1 MATEKLDPRA
11 ELAKMEAEG
20 TAAKAAAEK
29 IATENDAKRK
39 ALLEGLRAADLED
52 VRAKCK
58 MHGFSASTDL
68 RGVLKTRGAKKAT
81 ATPRKS
87 VGRKTAAK
95 KRAANK

>member
-11 ELAKMEAEG
+11 ELAKMEAEE

-39 ALLEGLRAADLED
+39 TLLEGLRAADLED

-58 MHGFSASTDL
+58 MHGFSASDL

-87 VGRKTAAK
+87 VGRKPGPK
-95 KRAANK
+95 KRSKPQ

>member
-11 ELAKMEAEG
+11 ELAKMEAEE

-58 MHGFSASTDL
+58 MHGFSASDL

-87 VGRKTAAK
+87 TGRKPGPK
-95 KRAANK
+95 KRKPVN